1 MSFRIF
7 PLWLL
12 IASVCCAWA
21 ADPKDVQE
29 FRRQMFEPPLNIVAD
44 RSIELMFN
52 TVRVEAGADP
62 SRLPQAPAQL
72 DFTYEYAG
80 VRRPALDVIERTFTD
95 ALLIIKN
102 GTIVYEGYFNLST
115 PQTHFNSYS
124 AAKSINAVLVG
135 AALRD
140 GALTSVEEPLT
151 QHVPELEGTGYAG
164 VTVRQL
170 LQMRSGVDWDENFF
184 EPGTSGYRAHVGA
197 WVEASSRFTDAALT
211 VKRRHAPGS
220 VFYYNTLD
228 SALVGKVVERA
239 TKMSVSRYL
248 SERVWKPAGMESYG
262 FYLIDGL
269 PGVGREFTGGG
280 FNAVL
285 RDYGRLGLLMLNEG
299 RANGQQI
306 LPTAYVKELA
316 STSASAQETDEPDLG
331 YGYLWWTVNGSRAF
345 TALGGEGQ
353 FVFVDPDTQ
362 TVIVKLSH
370 GPVGP
375 KFEDVQRETV
385 SFLKAASR
393 WQAVPKDPVTHS
405 STTTRK

>member
-1 MSFRIF
+1 MSLRLS
-7 PLWLL
+7 PLLL
-12 IASVCCAWA
+12 VIVGIGSAWA

-29 FRRQMFEPPLNIVAD
+29 FRRHMFEPPFNMVAN

-52 TVRVEAGADP
+52 TVRVEAGEHP
-62 SRLPQAPAQL
+62 TKLPAATTQL
-72 DFTYEYAG
+72 DFTYEHAG
-80 VRRPALDVIERTFTD
+80 ARRSALDIVERTSTD

-102 GTIVYEGYFNLST
+102 GTIAYEGYFNLST

-124 AAKSINAVLVG
+124 AAKSINAMLLG

-140 GALTSVEEPLT
+140 GVIASVEEPLT
-151 QHVPELEGTGYAG
+151 RHVPELVGTGYDG
-164 VTVRQL
+164 VTLRNI
-170 LQMRSGVDWDENFF
+170 LQMRSGVEWDENFF
-184 EPGTSGYRAHVGA
+184 KPGTSGYKAHVGA
-197 WVEASSRFTDAALT
+197 WVEANSRFTDAALT
-211 VKRRHAPGS
+211 VKRRDPPGT

-228 SALVGKVVERA
+228 AALVAQVVERA
-239 TKMSVSRYL
+239 TKMPVSRYL

-262 FYLIDGL
+262 FYLIDGP

-299 RANGQQI
+299 RANGHQL
-306 LPTAYVKELA
+306 LPPAYVKELA
-316 STSASAQETDEPDLG
+316 STATTTQGTGEPGLG
-331 YGYLWWTVNGSRAF
+331 YGYLWWTVDGSRAF

-353 FVFVDPDTQ
+353 FVFVDPDTH
-362 TVIVKLSH
+362 TVVVKLSH

-385 SFLKAASR
+385 SFLKAASQ
-393 WQAVPKDPVTHS
+393 WQPGPKSP
-405 STTTRK
+405 